1 MKLRYNTSAIRA
13 LDFHRDFWGWGL
25 FFYSTMTNLT
35 FYFSSSCLSKG
46 YLMIWINSLMAL
58 VYSLLRALHTVLAT
72 IFGKKIIQILT
83 TNIKRGL
90 SVTAKSIPL
99 KFIQLLTM
107 PLILSRLTKP
117 NWWIDQSACNTYFN
131 VLGLIWVDNYLKL
144 VKLWVVDELF
154 ALICLPHAPCF
165 LLLVMLHSSK
175 CSYIPRTQVPLSY
188 CSPSLGALSSL
199 LSLSFSLFLLVMN
212 FGLLISTFLLR
223 QNSNGL
229 VLYLF
234 ILIPLEALLGRCSK
248 KVIWC
253 DPCYI
258 TFLEEHFES

>member
-13 LDFHRDFWGWGL
+13 LNFHRDFWGWGL
-25 FFYSTMTNLT
+25 LFCSTTTDLT
-35 FYFSSSCLSKG
+35 FYFSSSCLSKRLLDDLNKFTHG
-46 YLMIWINSLMAL
+46 FGVLL
-58 VYSLLRALHTVLAT
+58 VKGTTYSTGHNLWK
-72 IFGKKIIQILT
+72 KKIIQILT

-117 NWWIDQSACNTYFN
+117 NWWIDQSACKTYFN
-131 VLGLIWVDNYLKL
+131 VLGLVWVDNYLKL

-188 CSPSLGALSSL
+188 CPPSFGALSSL

-223 QNSNGL
+223 HPLKALRIQM
-229 VLYLF
+229 VLFCTYLF
-234 ILIPLEALLGRCSK
+234 RSPSRRCSVDAVK
-248 KVIWC
+248 RWFDAIRA
-253 DPCYI
+253 
-258 TFLEEHFES
+258 T